1 MTVARTTPARAR
13 SSRMAAPILPAM
25 DVVDQLSRRG
35 LECFCGNLRM
45 AARAVSSVY
54 DRHLAGAGIQASQM
68 AVLWAVSSA
77 DGVTVKELA
86 ARLAMHETT
95 LIRTLR
101 ILEREGLVALDVG
114 DDRRQRIPRLTKSGR
129 TVFGKALVG
138 WKKAQSEVAD
148 LLDDGLADTNKKLVR
163 LARAAWRS

>member
-1 MTVARTTPARAR
+1 MSTESATRARTR
-13 SSRMAAPILPAM
+13 SQRIGPPILPAM

-35 LECFCGNLRM
+35 LECLCGNLRM

-54 DRHLAGAGIQASQM
+54 DRHLANAGIQASQM

-77 DGVTVKELA
+77 DGVTVKELS

-114 DDRRQRIPRLTKSGR
+114 DDRRQRIPRLTRNGR
-129 TVFGKALVG
+129 TVFAKALVS
-138 WKKAQSEVAD
+138 WKKAQSEVAG
-148 LLDDGLADTNKKLVR
+148 LLDERLADTNRKLVR